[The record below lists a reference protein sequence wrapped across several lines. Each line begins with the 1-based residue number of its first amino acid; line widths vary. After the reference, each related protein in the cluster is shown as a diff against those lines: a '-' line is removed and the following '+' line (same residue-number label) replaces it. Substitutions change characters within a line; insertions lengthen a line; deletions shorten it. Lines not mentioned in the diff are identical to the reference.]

1 MDQLSRYP
9 PYSKKFHTLESPS
22 KSKQND
28 RPNSAN
34 GHFNPALSL
43 DEAKSAMKNGVVAH
57 NGINGILL
65 RPLDL
70 DDNDNKSNNIQSS
83 SAQQQLPE
91 LVNSSV
97 GNDEAVVVTPVLV
110 NGTVVNI
117 PQQLLMSQQSL
128 GALQGVNK
136 LGPGAGSNGNGQPQ
150 QHPFPLAVEA
160 RNLCK
165 SYGPR
170 NNKINVLKR
179 LNLTVPQGVIYGLLG
194 PSGCGKTTLLK
205 AIVGRLNIKSGFI
218 KVFGH
223 YPGTPESGIPGHRV
237 GYMPQDIA
245 LFNEFTIQETLEY
258 FGRIYKMNR
267 TTIQRRMFF
276 LLEFLHLPKA
286 NRFVKNL
293 SGGQKRRVSFAV
305 ALLKEPPLL
314 ILDEPTVGVDPLLR
328 QSIWNHL
335 VTIAKDGKTTI
346 IITTHYIEEARQA
359 HVVGLMRNGR
369 LLAEDSPERMLIEH
383 SLPNLE
389 EVFLKLCMQTRGGAE
404 EGALDQIG
412 ESAEEVPQITAD
424 GKVENGEL
432 SGIRT
437 SASNGNIY
445 PFNSSM
451 EVLVNDD
458 KPPRR
463 RWCNLT
469 WKISL
474 NKVWALVIKN
484 MLKLWRNLGYLGF
497 QFLLPSIQ
505 IILFCLAIGRD
516 PMGLPMAVVNLEGVD
531 NNSLNFGQ
539 LFLEFVD
546 KDVISQVTYYD
557 HTVALEAVRVGDV
570 WGVLEIPRNFSQDLL
585 TRVYQGPAATDDVI
599 NGSILRIF
607 LDSTNQQI
615 AYAIKEKILSAFQ
628 DFSIAQMNST
638 GSNPKLGQIPI
649 QFEDPIYGTR
659 DPNFTEFMAPGIILS
674 VSYFMA
680 VGLTAL
686 TFVLERKEGLLDR
699 TWVAGVN
706 VLELMIGH
714 FFTQF
719 FVMVVQIALSLLF
732 MIVAFQVPC
741 QGPPIWVI
749 LLTLAQGMCGM
760 AYGLLISSFCDEE
773 NSAIMFALGSFYPSL
788 LLSGII
794 WPIESMPSYLR
805 YISYVVPQTYAT
817 EALRALLSRGW
828 DITYMVVW
836 RGFVSTIGWFFVF
849 FILSAVIFRLRR

>member
-1 MDQLSRYP
+1 MVKNLTDDSKPNSFPYTQSVPFPGARNYGGHLSFEKFDGQDRIPVEWHGYTTSDSETYSMDQMSQS
-9 PYSKKFHTLESPS
+9 PYDKKFHTLEPPS
-22 KSKQND
+22 HKRFRHHGLLHSV
-28 RPNSAN
+28 
-34 GHFNPALSL
+34 SL
-43 DEAKSAMKNGVVAH
+43 DESKMKTGSQ
-57 NGINGILL
+57 NGINGVLL
-65 RPLDL
+65 RPLNL
-70 DDNDNKSNNIQSS
+70 DG
-83 SAQQQLPE
+83 E
-91 LVNSSV
+91 
-97 GNDEAVVVTPVLV
+97 PVLV
-110 NGTVVNI
+110 NGTTAGHNLQNNI
-117 PQQLLMSQQSL
+117 ASHVPM
-128 GALQGVNK
+128 AIP
-136 LGPGAGSNGNGQPQ
+136 GPPSPNPVKTDAHQ
-150 QHPFPLAVEA
+150 PLAVEI
-160 RNLCK
+160 RNVFK

-170 NNKINVLKR
+170 NSRVHVLKG

-205 AIVGRLNIKSGFI
+205 CIVGRLSVKNGFV
-218 KVFGH
+218 KVYGH
-223 YPGTPESGIPGHRV
+223 YPGSPESGIPGHRV

-245 LFNEFTIQETLEY
+245 LFNEFTIHETLEY

-267 TTIQRRMFF
+267 LDIQRRMFF
-276 LLEFLHLPKA
+276 LLEFLHLPKG

-328 QSIWNHL
+328 QSIWEHL
-335 VTIAKDGKTTI
+335 VMVANGGKTTI

-369 LLAEDSPERMLIEH
+369 LLAEDSPEHMLTIH
-383 SLPNLE
+383 NLPTLE
-389 EVFLKLCMQTRGGAE
+389 AVFLKLCMAESGGAE
-404 EGALDQIG
+404 EGAEAPTDPKDVVVASNKPG
-412 ESAEEVPQITAD
+412 SETSA
-424 GKVENGEL
+424 
-432 SGIRT
+432 T
-437 SASNGNIY
+437 SASNGSIY

-451 EVLVNDD
+451 EVLVHDQH
-458 KPPRR
+458 PPKRR
-463 RWCNLT
+463 CCNLT
-469 WKISL
+469 WKISA

-516 PMGLPMAVVNLEGVD
+516 PKDLHVAVVNLEGVHND
-531 NNSLNFGQ
+531 SLNFGQ
-539 LFLEFVD
+539 MFLEMLD
-546 KDVISQVTYYD
+546 TSVIKKIPYNSTSLGLD
-557 HTVALEAVRVGDV
+557 AVRIGEA
-570 WGVLEIPRNFSQDLL
+570 WGVIEIPQNFSQDLIS
-585 TRVYQGPAATDDVI
+585 RVYQGPAATDSVI
-599 NGSILRIF
+599 DGSILKIS
-607 LDSTNQQI
+607 LDTTNQQI
-615 AYAIKEKILSAFQ
+615 AYALREKVLRAFQ
-628 DFSIAQMNST
+628 QFSIAQMNAT

-649 QFEDPIYGTR
+649 QFEDTIYGPR
-659 DPNFTEFMAPGIILS
+659 EPNFTEFMAPGIILS

-719 FVMVVQIALSLLF
+719 FVMVVQIALSLVF

-749 LLTLAQGMCGM
+749 LLTLLQGMCGM

-794 WPIESMPSYLR
+794 WPIESMPNYLR
-805 YISYVVPQTYAT
+805 YISYVVPQTWAT
-817 EALRALLSRGW
+817 DALRALLSRGW

-849 FILSAVIFRLRR
+849 FILSALIFRFRR